1 MVKNF
6 IRGECLDCLPTR
18 SKLATKTVLYSENCI
33 RSGNYGENVV
43 HIFVTCPI
51 AIDTQK
57 ALGLWDL
64 TEPRIFTV
72 YGIIDL
78 FFVSNGSKNFE

>member
-1 MVKNF
+1 MPRAGLGDCYFFCHLKVPSMVKNF

-51 AIDTQK
+51 AIDT
-57 ALGLWDL
+57 
-64 TEPRIFTV
+64 
-72 YGIIDL
+72 
-78 FFVSNGSKNFE
+78 